1 MKVDKTFESVGGTEM
16 AVMSTTSDKE
26 VALSYAS
33 SDCPLVFKYT
43 TVGLTRGVKIQF
55 LSLYPKEVEYVY
67 PPLTFL
73 TSIGHSYKEGNVTS
87 VEVSPQMSYILGDEV
102 LLLRISI
109 S

>member
-1 MKVDKTFESVGGTEM
+1 MKVDEIFMSVGGTEM

-26 VALSYAS
+26 VAVKYAKS
-33 SDCPLVFKYT
+33 ESALVFKYK

-73 TSIGHSYKEGNVTS
+73 SVVGEPVTDGNVKY
-87 VEVSPQMSYILGDEV
+87 VEVTPQMS
-102 LLLRISI
+102 
-109 S
+109 

>member
-1 MKVDKTFESVGGTEM
+1 MKNMVLDKSFQSKGGTEM

-55 LSLYPKEVEYVY
+55 LSLYPKEVEFVY

-73 TSIGHSYKEGNVTS
+73 SVVGKLVEGNVTI
-87 VEVSPQMSYILGDEV
+87 VEVMPQMS
-102 LLLRISI
+102 
-109 S
+109 